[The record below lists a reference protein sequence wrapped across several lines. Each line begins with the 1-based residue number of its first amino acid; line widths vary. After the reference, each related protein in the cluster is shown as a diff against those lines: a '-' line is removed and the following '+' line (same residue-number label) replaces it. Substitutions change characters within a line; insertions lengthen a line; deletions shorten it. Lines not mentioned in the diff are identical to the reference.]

1 MKCPVALRASPFT
14 LFTALTRCR
23 RPLTA
28 LLLASLSLS
37 LPSHGAD
44 CDHPIPLPE
53 RPLLESY
60 TDYSAFIV
68 DIMHFKRL
76 EERHIRHREQCPA
89 LYDRAAEAQVSGQ
102 ASPTLTDALAEAARR
117 PAFDYQRHTTWYDR
131 STSRS
136 FSLSGLSGN
145 ELATERLRLGN
156 PDAPL
161 QLPASAYIELPED
174 WRGDDLERVIKRLR
188 EGRQQSE
195 LLALYEEVSGANLP
209 LASVV
214 VRGNLILYLDPDN
227 QLLRTQGVV
236 YGCMACAPGS

>member
-1 MKCPVALRASPFT
+1 MKRPAVLRAPSLT
-14 LFTALTRCR
+14 SSTALTRCR
-23 RPLTA
+23 QLLPG
-28 LLLASLSLS
+28 LLLSGLLLSPS
-37 LPSHGAD
+37 SHGAD
-44 CDHPIPLPE
+44 CDQRISLPE

-68 DIMHFKRL
+68 DIMNFKRL
-76 EERHIRHREQCPA
+76 EERHSRHQEHCPA
-89 LYDRAAEAQVSGQ
+89 LYEQTVERESGQ
-102 ASPTLTDALAEAARR
+102 PTPTLGDALADAARR

-145 ELATERLRLGN
+145 ELATQRLRLGN
-156 PDAPL
+156 PDIPL
-161 QLPASAYIELPED
+161 QLPASAYVELPED
-174 WRGDDLERVIKRLR
+174 WRGDDLERVIARLR

-195 LLALYEEVSGANLP
+195 LLALYEEVSGVNLP

-214 VRGNLILYLDPDN
+214 VRGNLILYLDADD
-227 QLLRTQGVV
+227 QVLRTRGVV